1 MRRWRWRAEHRCL
14 HTWWSPMLKSWFH
27 LGQSTCRY
35 LEVPVGSYV
44 EVPSSTYESKVILKV
59 PLLAS
64 LQAVRVASLQKD
76 LPHSRNHQTQW
87 VASTEMWFW
96 WSWNDFNAS
105 DILPLG
111 SLCTHNKF
119 SRGAFKIRNVLEC
132 CQMIIAR
139 HHHLP
144 TALMAASLKAA
155 GWGLRGISDFRSEAV
170 FCCQETSHHLFCCTE
185 ILLCCES
192 SEAQGGCRSLHPFKL
207 SNCPSWSYNSGTH
220 FFQCFMFC
228 CDRLLIL
235 NIETE
240 QAKIS
245 SFLLG

>member
-1 MRRWRWRAEHRCL
+1 MIW
-14 HTWWSPMLKSWFH
+14 M
-27 LGQSTCRY
+27 
-35 LEVPVGSYV
+35 PV
-44 EVPSSTYESKVILKV
+44 KL
-59 PLLAS
+59 
-64 LQAVRVASLQKD
+64 
-76 LPHSRNHQTQW
+76 
-87 VASTEMWFW
+87 
-96 WSWNDFNAS
+96 

-111 SLCTHNKF
+111 SFCTHNKF

-132 CQMIIAR
+132 RQMIIASN
-139 HHHLP
+139 HHLP
-144 TALMAASLKAA
+144 TALMAASLKTA
-155 GWGLRGISDFRSEAV
+155 GWGLRGISDLKLF
-170 FCCQETSHHLFCCTE
+170 FCQVTSHHLFYWSE

-207 SNCPSWSYNSGTH
+207 SCYNYSSLNCPSWSYNSGTH

-245 SFLLG
+245 SFLPG